1 MNATIDRESEP
12 FQDGGKEE
20 IEAGQSQLAE
30 RMRILLY
37 KLALELFELVDFYDN
52 DTFLEPLLFAYFVD
66 PKPVVKLEQI
76 LFGYMAE
83 RLKPAEISVY
93 TDRRGIVNLPR
104 IGYLCTKI
112 ENEELRLLWKEGL
125 ENCVLKHGDRLVE
138 HIYEAPIM
146 VNGTAVE
153 VCRYN
158 HPLLE
163 RLFVDEAGDRVD
175 VDIEQITRRQINN
188 VSKAFQIIQQ
198 QIPDYYEQMVAVTK
212 KIVIYSGARPYSF
225 ATLSAHGIVFLNS
238 SPEDDEAFFIED
250 LIHQCGHLIFNA
262 LSLEP
267 QQLLRIASNTLLK
280 DLTGDER
287 DTRDIYTTLHGV
299 FTAAWMNKC
308 MDRCCDSSLFSPRQR
323 HELLGRFALI
333 LTRFGCDL
341 RNLTASGIFT
351 EKGKLLLSWFTSVY
365 CEIVGKRYDLL
376 ASLDVSNQPY
386 CFSYD
391 SFQMLNPLRAN
402 TQGPSDYMRIL

>member
-1 MNATIDRESEP
+1 MNASIDHGAEP
-12 FQDGGKEE
+12 FQEGAKGA

-37 KLALELFELVDFYDN
+37 IFALELFEMVDFYD
-52 DTFLEPLLFAYFVD
+52 DGAFLEPLLFAYFAD

-76 LFGYMAE
+76 LFGYIAE
-83 RLKPAEISVY
+83 HLMPAEIPVY
-93 TDRRGIVNLPR
+93 TDRRGIVDLPG
-104 IGYLCTKI
+104 IGYLRTNIKD
-112 ENEELRLLWKEGL
+112 EELRLFWKGGL

-138 HIYEAPIM
+138 YVYEAPIM
-146 VNGTAVE
+146 VKGTSVE

-175 VDIEQITRRQINN
+175 VDIEQITRRQIDH
-188 VSKAFQIIQQ
+188 VSKAFQIIRQQ
-198 QIPDYYEQMVAVTK
+198 LPDYYEQMVTVTK
-212 KIVIYSGARPYSF
+212 RIVIYSGARPYSF

-238 SPEDDEAFFIED
+238 SAEDDEPFFIED

-262 LSLEP
+262 LTLEP
-267 QQLLRIASNTLLK
+267 QQFLRIAPRTPLK

-299 FTAAWMNKC
+299 FTAAWMNRC

-341 RNLTASGIFT
+341 RNLTGDGIFT
-351 EKGKLLLSWFTSVY
+351 ERGQFLLSWFAWVY

-376 ASLDVSNQPY
+376 APLDISNQPY
-386 CFSYD
+386 CFSYE
-391 SFQMLNPLRAN
+391 SFQMLNPLD
-402 TQGPSDYMRIL
+402 PEHLSS